1 MKLRYLIAISP
12 VSTHLSSTIVLLVLV
27 LLVLSACIFIQKK
40 GTYYFRSPLSF
51 SQSAKALVSINIL
64 SLNT

>member
-1 MKLRYLIAISP
+1 MKLRYLIAIHL
-12 VSTHLSSTIVLLVLV
+12 VSTHPSSTIVLLV
-27 LLVLSACIFIQKK
+27 LVLSACIFIQKK

-51 SQSAKALVSINIL
+51 SQSAKALISINIL